1 MAKVDDLSDL
11 KSPSWIF
18 LKGWLFLVI
27 LVMSTSLLLFKAQ
40 DWTTVGLLLLVIWSA
55 ARFYYFMFYVIERYV
70 DPSYKFAGIMS
81 FVRYLLRERKQALG
95 GK

>member
-1 MAKVDDLSDL
+1 MSDL

-27 LVMSTSLLLFKAQ
+27 LVMSTGLLLFKAQ
-40 DWTTVGLLLLVIWSA
+40 DWTTVGLLLLVVWSA

-70 DPSYKFAGIMS
+70 DSSYKFAGIMS
-81 FVRYLLRERKQALG
+81 FVRYLLHERKRAPG